1 MRDIKRTDP
10 KSLFRDLSEAGD
22 VKQNSWKIRQNDILD
37 KKTSFIYE
45 KNSLIELRLESKA
58 ENLTGEQSAYAEHR
72 WRNFK
77 RHDAWLALI
86 CQKWPDVELPA
97 NSRDSDKDFILTLSG
112 DDDAWV
118 ARLTKFAKQRLG
130 LS

>member
-1 MRDIKRTDP
+1 LGGIKRTDP

-112 DDDAWV
+112 VKLEFDLKV
-118 ARLTKFAKQRLG
+118 TR
-130 LS
+130 